1 MGRIIGILGLL
12 VALAGPVSAASA
24 VLTWTDNATNE
35 ANFNIQRGTAA
46 TVAQCST
53 ATFAP
58 LITIS
63 ANVVSF
69 TDLTPVEGLTYCY
82 RVRACNATGCSAY
95 SIDSGSMC
103 QRAPQLPK
111 GGGFYMSQG
120 DRTWDAS

>member
-1 MGRIIGILGLL
+1 MGRVLGIVGLII
-12 VALAGPVSAASA
+12 ALAGPTYAASA

-46 TVAQCST
+46 TVAQCAT

-69 TDLTPVEGLTYCY
+69 TDLTPVEGLIYCY
-82 RVRACNATGCSAY
+82 RVNASNTAGTSAFSNVAGLTIPFTIPAAPTGLGVVA
-95 SIDSGSMC
+95 G
-103 QRAPQLPK
+103 P
-111 GGGFYMSQG
+111 
-120 DRTWDAS
+120 